1 MRRSG
6 LRLTVDVHLIQATP
20 HIDHFDG
27 LLITRQPIAASAVA
41 GAVPPTYPDFR
52 RPRNRSHQRGILF
65 QIPQFGIADR
75 GTLRLRLPSH
85 QVTRCVAKR

>member
-1 MRRSG
+1 MRGARTATN
-6 LRLTVDVHLIQATP
+6 RDVHLIQATP

-41 GAVPPTYPDFR
+41 GAVPPAYPDFR
-52 RPRNRSHQRGILF
+52 RPRNRSHRHGILF
-65 QIPQFGIADR
+65 QIPQFGIADL
-75 GTLRLRLPSH
+75 GTLRLRLSSH